1 MLITAI
7 TPQKNNAE
15 RASIFI
21 DGEFAFG
28 LSMQD
33 VLYFKLKEQQEIS
46 KKTYTYIKEQL
57 LYIKAQ
63 DAALHYISYQMRTE
77 SEVRK
82 KLKTLEYGEDV
93 IERVIDFL
101 LKYRYVDDL
110 SFAAAYIRQRKKS
123 NPKGR
128 YALRYELRQKGVSE
142 EVIDEALEEEP
153 LDELDDAVR
162 LLQKKARNL
171 DNIDEKATK
180 RLGAFLQRRG
190 YSYAIIK
197 EAMQRVKEETV

>member
-1 MLITAI
+1 MIVTAI

-46 KKTYTYIKEQL
+46 EKTYTYIKEQL

-63 DAALHYISYQMRTE
+63 DAALNYISYQMRTE
-77 SEVRK
+77 SEVRR
-82 KLKTLEYGEDV
+82 KLKTLEYEEDV

-101 LKYRYVDDL
+101 LKYKYVDDFK
-110 SFAAAYIRQRKKS
+110 FATAFIRQRKKS
-123 NPKGR
+123 NPKGQ
-128 YALRYELRQKGVSE
+128 YALWYELKQKGVAE
-142 EVIDEALEEEP
+142 DVIEKALDEEP
-153 LDELDDAVR
+153 LDELDDAIR
-162 LLQKKARNL
+162 LLQKKVRNL
-171 DNIDEKATK
+171 DIIDEKATK

-197 EAMQRVKEETV
+197 EAMQRVKEDTV